1 MLDKHLK
8 RRLNIIFRIIIVLII
23 CGTIVY
29 LFPKTGSFQYE
40 FQKGSPWRYET
51 LNAPFDFP
59 IYKTDAELAAEREK
73 ITREQTPIFNLKT
86 EVKEKQT
93 TRFARA
99 TEKYRNSYTAAGI
112 DQIRNKL
119 AALYNK
125 GILLLPEELDPDNI
139 KTIKIVHNNIGKD
152 VDFSKV
158 FRLKKAY
165 STMTEFIDNV
175 NLPSSV
181 KEHILSLNLSN
192 FIQPNLEFDASKTH
206 LQLLNQLKNISL
218 TQGLIRNGEIVIT
231 KRELVTPEKVKLLN
245 SLKLEYRHNAG
256 TYASHLRIIGGQIIL
271 TLTALS
277 IFSLFF
283 YYSKKRIFYNNKEFI
298 FLYSAFLATVML
310 GCIGYYQNINMLAL
324 PVLFFI
330 IIVNILVGSRSALY
344 LLLGSSLLIAYFA
357 PNSYRYLFMQLSAGI
372 VSVFSLS
379 QLQRRGQLFLSIF
392 LTFLTYTAVY
402 ISFILVQ
409 EGEISLS
416 NVFGV
421 LWLLVNCLLLSLT
434 YPVIYIFERI
444 FGFTSEITLMELS
457 NPNHPALR
465 TLTKKAP
472 GTFQHSLMVANLAE
486 EAIYRIG
493 GSPLLTRTG
502 ALYHDIGKSYDPIFF
517 IENQSGGLNPHDHCD
532 FDESARR
539 IIDHVTKGVELAKK
553 YNLPEAIINFI
564 RTHHGRSKV
573 KYFYNSFR
581 NKYPDRPVDEAAFTY
596 SGPDPISKECA
607 VVMMADA
614 VEAASRSLQEKT
626 EENITALVNNIID
639 GQLQDG
645 RFMNAEITYRDIDS
659 VKRVFIEML
668 TNIYHSRIAYPKL
681 KQTAEENDA
690 GNRTPE
696 ENQETTNA

>member
-8 RRLNIIFRIIIVLII
+8 RRLNIIFRIAIVLII

-29 LFPKTGSFQYE
+29 LFPKAGSFQYE

-86 EVKEKQT
+86 EIKEKQT
-93 TRFARA
+93 TKFARA

-125 GILLLPEELDPDNI
+125 GILLLPEELDPSNI
-139 KTIKIVHNNIGKD
+139 KTIKIIHNNIGKD

-192 FIQPNLEFDASKTH
+192 FIRPNLEFDASKTQ

-218 TQGLIRNGEIVIT
+218 TQGMIRNGETVIT

-256 TYASHLRIIGGQIIL
+256 SYASHLRIVGGQIIL
-271 TLTALS
+271 TLTALI

-298 FLYSAFLATVML
+298 FLYGAFLATVML
-310 GCIGYYQNINMLAL
+310 GSIGYYQNINMLAL

-357 PNSYRYLFMQLSAGI
+357 PNSYRYLFMQLAAGI

-379 QLQRRGQLFLSIF
+379 QLQRRGQLFLSIL

-416 NVFGV
+416 HVFGV
-421 LWLLVNCLLLSLT
+421 LWLVVNCLLLSLT

-493 GSPLLTRTG
+493 GNPLLTRTG

-517 IENQSGGLNPHDHCD
+517 IENQSGGMNPHDQCD

-539 IIDHVTKGVELAKK
+539 IIDHVTQGVELAKK
-553 YNLPEAIINFI
+553 YNLPETIINFI
-564 RTHHGRSKV
+564 RTHHGKSKV

-581 NKYPDRPVDEAAFTY
+581 NKYPDRPIDEAVFTY
-596 SGPDPISKECA
+596 SGPDPINKECA

-614 VEAASRSLQEKT
+614 VEAASRTLQDKT
-626 EENITALVNNIID
+626 EENITTLVNNIID
-639 GQLQDG
+639 NQLQDG

-681 KQTAEENDA
+681 KQTETPNDSK
-690 GNRTPE
+690 NQSPE
-696 ENQETTNA
+696 ENLETTNA

>member
-1 MLDKHLK
+1 
-8 RRLNIIFRIIIVLII
+8 
-23 CGTIVY
+23 
-29 LFPKTGSFQYE
+29 
-40 FQKGSPWRYET
+40 
-51 LNAPFDFP
+51 
-59 IYKTDAELAAEREK
+59 
-73 ITREQTPIFNLKT
+73 
-86 EVKEKQT
+86 
-93 TRFARA
+93 
-99 TEKYRNSYTAAGI
+99 
-112 DQIRNKL
+112 
-119 AALYNK
+119 
-125 GILLLPEELDPDNI
+125 
-139 KTIKIVHNNIGKD
+139 
-152 VDFSKV
+152 
-158 FRLKKAY
+158 
-165 STMTEFIDNV
+165 MTQFIDNS
-175 NLPSSV
+175 NLPASV
-181 KEHILSLNLSN
+181 KEHILSLNISN
-192 FIQPNLEFDASKTH
+192 FIHPNLEFDASKTH
-206 LQLLNQLKNISL
+206 VQLLNQLKNISL
-218 TQGLIRNGEIVIT
+218 THGLVRNGEIIIT

-256 TYASHLRIIGGQIIL
+256 SYASHLRIIGGQIIL
-271 TLTALS
+271 TLTALI
-277 IFSLFF
+277 IFSLYF

-298 FLYSAFLATVML
+298 FLYGTFLATVML
-310 GCIGYYQNINMLAL
+310 GSIGYYQSINMLAL
-324 PVLFFI
+324 PVLFFV

-344 LLLGSSLLIAYFA
+344 LLLGSSLLISYFA
-357 PNSYRYLFMQLSAGI
+357 PNNYMYLFMQLAAGI

-416 NVFGV
+416 HVFGV
-421 LWLLVNCLLLSLT
+421 LWLLINSLVLSLT

-493 GSPLLTRTG
+493 GNPLLTRTG
-502 ALYHDIGKSYDPIFF
+502 ALYHDIGKSYDPVFF
-517 IENQSGGLNPHDHCD
+517 IENQSGGINPHDQCD

-539 IIDHVTKGVELAKK
+539 IINHVTQGVELAKK

-564 RTHHGRSKV
+564 RTHHGKSKV

-614 VEAASRSLQEKT
+614 VEAASRTLQDKT

-645 RFMNAEITYRDIDS
+645 RFMNAEITFKDIDG

-668 TNIYHSRIAYPKL
+668 TNIYHSRISYPKL
-681 KQTAEENDA
+681 KQTEQPDA
-690 GNRTPE
+690 SDNASPEGNHPE
-696 ENQETTNA
+696 SPKA